1 MWPTHHVWLYSFIEP
16 RILPQPVVPQP
27 RSLTKGKVHR
37 LTPPF
42 NSFLRQKRIWSRK
55 NQIERSQWKFHKTI
69 DNTRLNPTLLV
80 DPKNIYKR
88 PTHHKYMMII
98 KILFTINIFR
108 RKSRFSAS
116 LVQQLVC
123 CWFMFQGSAKW
134 NFTYCRKS
142 RGSREMLT
150 FWPTFYCLLRFS
162 STCSTHRRQRR
173 RAKYIEQSSFPFA
186 TQ

>member
-1 MWPTHHVWLYSFIEP
+1 MFDFTVLSNFASCPNQLSHNRGASQKVKFIVWLRHSISSCAKNESGLVKIKSSG
-16 RILPQPVVPQP
+16 RIGNSIKPSTILDSIQLCL
-27 RSLTKGKVHR
+27 S
-37 LTPPF
+37 TP
-42 NSFLRQKRIWSRK
+42 K
-55 NQIERSQWKFHKTI
+55 
-69 DNTRLNPTLLV
+69 
-80 DPKNIYKR
+80 IYKR
-88 PTHHKYMMII
+88 ATHHKYMMII

-134 NFTYCRKS
+134 NFTYCRIS
-142 RGSREMLT
+142 RGSRELT

-162 STCSTHRRQRR
+162 PTCSTHRRQRR
-173 RAKYIEQSSFPFA
+173 RAKYIELSSFPFA